1 MRFLKW
7 IGTALL
13 SVPKRIAA
21 AFTLFFTSL
30 YVHAESLLPAN
41 IDQQFTDVK
50 ADMVKV
56 FGLLFVL
63 VLAIV
68 GWRYLKRAAS

>member
-1 MRFLKW
+1 MRHLKRL
-7 IGTALL
+7 G
-13 SVPKRIAA
+13 AA
-21 AFTLFFTSL
+21 ATLFSTSL

>member
-1 MRFLKW
+1 MNPLKK
-7 IGTALL
+7 IGAASALL
-13 SVPKRIAA
+13 FASM
-21 AFTLFFTSL
+21 
-30 YVHAESLLPAN
+30 YVYAESLLPAN

>member
-1 MRFLKW
+1 MRYLQRL
-7 IGTALL
+7 GAASTLL
-13 SVPKRIAA
+13 FA
-21 AFTLFFTSL
+21 SL
-30 YVHAESLLPAN
+30 YVHADSLLPAN
-41 IDQQFTDVK
+41 IHQQFTDVK
-50 ADMVKV
+50 ADMVKI

>member
-1 MRFLKW
+1 MRHLKRL
-7 IGTALL
+7 G
-13 SVPKRIAA
+13 AA
-21 AFTLFFTSL
+21 TTLFFTSL
-30 YVHAESLLPAN
+30 YVYADSLLPAN